1 MWKWNEFSR
10 HHNADNYG
18 IRFEDAEATQEAQN
32 GRSMNKLRNIL
43 CIFSGFMDSFSFW
56 FLFFVYF
63 LLLFLLPFKY
73 RNGNGT
79 LIFHSFICLQVVS
92 YNVNM
97 KTH

>member
-43 CIFSGFMDSFSFW
+43 CIFSGFMDSFFW
-56 FLFFVYF
+56 FLFLSTFYF
-63 LLLFLLPFKY
+63 CFSSYLNIAMEMVLLYFTHLFA
-73 RNGNGT
+73 
-79 LIFHSFICLQVVS
+79 

-97 KTH
+97 KAH